1 MPLKVNYPQS
11 QVLIG
16 VKMIKKDIAIYKAS
30 LDNDE
35 LNQIRSV
42 LESKND
48 LSKVLEFEE
57 KMKDF
62 IGAKHAIAT
71 ATSTAAIHLALS
83 AIKLKRGDKI
93 LMSVNSFVNLPE
105 VVRHFDAEPVFID
118 INMEDMNI
126 DVNKFEQALA
136 ENKSKKLRGAIITFV
151 AGQTPDLDRIYDISK
166 KYGIILIEDCR
177 SALGVTYN
185 GKKVGN
191 LRADMTI
198 FSTNPS
204 NSKYAISRSGVI
216 VTANEE
222 IANRAKLLRTHAL
235 TTTYDSYGNLDYVYD
250 VVDIG
255 HKYDLSELDAA
266 YALAQLNKTEKFIKR
281 RKEIAKLYEKR
292 LSGVKHITILDH
304 KDEHIFTQFIIKVS
318 RNRDAF
324 ARALKDRGVATGLNY
339 IPLHLLSYYKTKYSI
354 KITAFSNALNNYQQ
368 ILSLPM
374 YAGLSDD
381 EVKYVCDQVIDVASE
396 WV

>member
-1 MPLKVNYPQS
+1 MKR
-11 QVLIG
+11 
-16 VKMIKKDIAIYKAS
+16 DIAIYKAS
-30 LDNDE
+30 LDNEE
-35 LNQIRSV
+35 LTQIRSV
-42 LESKND
+42 LESKDD
-48 LSKVLEFEE
+48 LSKAIEFEE
-57 KMKDF
+57 NMIKF
-62 IGAKHAIAT
+62 IGSKYAVAT

-126 DVNKFEQALA
+126 DVDKFEKALA
-136 ENKSKKLRGAIITFV
+136 QNESKKLRGAIITFV
-151 AGQTPDLDRIYDISK
+151 AGQTPDLDRIYDIAQ

-177 SALGVTYN
+177 SALGVTYK
-185 GKKVGN
+185 GKRVGN

-204 NSKYAISRSGVI
+204 NSKYAISRSGI
-216 VTANEE
+216 IITNNEA

-266 YALAQLNKTEKFIKR
+266 YALAQLNKTQKFIKR

-292 LSGVKHITILDH
+292 LTGVKHITIPPY
-304 KDEHIFTQFIIKVS
+304 KDEHIFTQFIVKVS

-324 ARALKDRGVATGLNY
+324 ARALKERGVATGLNY

-374 YAGLSDD
+374 YAGLTD
-381 EVKYVCDQVIDVASE
+381 EEVNYVCDQVIDVASE
-396 WV
+396 WI

>member
-1 MPLKVNYPQS
+1 MT
-11 QVLIG
+11 
-16 VKMIKKDIAIYKAS
+16 KKIPIFRAS
-30 LDNDE
+30 VDSDE
-35 LNQIRSV
+35 LNQLKQV
-42 LESKND
+42 LDSKEF

-57 KMKDF
+57 SMEKF

-71 ATSTAAIHLALS
+71 ATSTAALHLALS

-105 VVRHFDAEPVFID
+105 VVRHFDAEPIFVD
-118 INMEDMNI
+118 INLDDMNI
-126 DVNKFEQALA
+126 DLDKFEEVLK
-136 ENKSKKLRGAIITFV
+136 ENDSKKLRGAIITFV
-151 AGQTPDLDRIYDISK
+151 GGQTPDLDRLYDIVE

-177 SALGVTYN
+177 SSLGATYK
-185 GKKVGN
+185 GKRVGN

-204 NSKYAISRSGVI
+204 ISRYAVSRSGVI
-216 VTANEE
+216 VTNNEE

-266 YALAQLNKTEKFIKR
+266 YALAQLNKTDKFVKR
-281 RKEIAKLYEKR
+281 RKEIAALYKKR
-292 LSGVKHITILDH
+292 LTGVKHIEIPAYTD
-304 KDEHIFTQFIIKVS
+304 DNIFTQFIIKVS

-324 ARALKDRGVATGLNY
+324 ARALKERGVSTGLNY

-354 KITAFSNALNNYQQ
+354 KITAFPTALNNYQQ
-368 ILSLPM
+368 ILSLPI
-374 YAGLSDD
+374 YASLTD
-381 EVKYVCDQVIDVASE
+381 EEASYVCDKVIEVASS
-396 WV
+396 WI

>member
-1 MPLKVNYPQS
+1 MANKN
-11 QVLIG
+11 
-16 VKMIKKDIAIYKAS
+16 IAIYKATI
-30 LDNDE
+30 DNEE

-48 LSKVLEFEE
+48 LSKVIEFEE
-57 KMKDF
+57 SMIKF
-62 IGAKHAIAT
+62 IGAKYAIAA

-105 VVRHFDAEPVFID
+105 VVRHFDAEPIFID

-126 DVNKFEQALA
+126 DVNKFEEALA
-136 ENKSKKLRGAIITFV
+136 ENDSKKLRGAIITFV
-151 AGQTPDLDRIYDISK
+151 GGQTPDLDRIYDIAK

-177 SALGVTYN
+177 SSLGATYN

-204 NSKYAISRSGVI
+204 NSKYAISRSGII
-216 VTANEE
+216 VTNNDE
-222 IANRAKLLRTHAL
+222 IAARAKLLRTHAL

-281 RKEIAKLYEKR
+281 RKEIAKLYERR
-292 LSGVKHITILDH
+292 LSDVKHITLLKH

-324 ARALKDRGVATGLNY
+324 ARALKERGVSTGLNY

-374 YAGLSDD
+374 YAGLTD
-381 EVKYVCDQVIDVASE
+381 EEVNYVCDQVISVASE
-396 WV
+396 WI

>member
-1 MPLKVNYPQS
+1 MARN
-11 QVLIG
+11 
-16 VKMIKKDIAIYKAS
+16 IAIYKAS
-30 LDNDE
+30 IDNEE

-48 LSKVLEFEE
+48 LSKVIEFEQS
-57 KMKDF
+57 MKTF
-62 IGAKHAIAT
+62 IGAKYAVAT

-105 VVRHFDAEPVFID
+105 VVRHFDAEPIFID

-126 DVNKFEQALA
+126 DINKFEEALA
-136 ENKSKKLRGAIITFV
+136 VNDSKKLRGAIITFV
-151 AGQTPDLDRIYDISK
+151 AGQSPDLDRIYDIAK

-177 SALGVTYN
+177 SSLGATYN

-204 NSKYAISRSGVI
+204 NSKYAISRSGII
-216 VTANEE
+216 VTNNED
-222 IANRAKLLRTHAL
+222 IAARAKLLRTHAL

-292 LSGVKHITILDH
+292 LSDVKHITVLPH
-304 KDEHIFTQFIIKVS
+304 NDEHIFTQFIIKIS

-324 ARALKDRGVATGLNY
+324 ARALKERGVSTGLNY

-374 YAGLSDD
+374 YASLTD
-381 EVKYVCDQVIDVASE
+381 EEVNYVCDQVIEVASE
-396 WV
+396 WI

>member
-1 MPLKVNYPQS
+1 M
-11 QVLIG
+11 
-16 VKMIKKDIAIYKAS
+16 VK
-30 LDNDE
+30 
-35 LNQIRSV
+35 
-42 LESKND
+42 
-48 LSKVLEFEE
+48 
-57 KMKDF
+57 F
-62 IGAKHAIAT
+62 IGAKYAIAT

-105 VVRHFDAEPVFID
+105 VVRHFDAEPIFID

-126 DVNKFEQALA
+126 DIDKFEEALA
-136 ENKSKKLRGAIITFV
+136 NNDSKKLRGAIITFIG
-151 AGQTPDLDRIYDISK
+151 GQAPDLDRIYDIAK

-177 SALGVTYN
+177 SSLGATYN
-185 GKKVGN
+185 GKRVGN

-204 NSKYAISRSGVI
+204 NSKYAISRSGII
-216 VTANEE
+216 VTNNDE
-222 IANRAKLLRTHAL
+222 IAARAKLLRTHAL

-250 VVDIG
+250 VDDIG

-292 LSGVKHITILDH
+292 LSGVKHITILPH
-304 KDEHIFTQFIIKVS
+304 KEEHIFTQFIIKIS

-324 ARALKDRGVATGLNY
+324 ARALKERGVSTGLNY
-339 IPLHLLSYYKTKYSI
+339 IPLHLLSYYKNKYSI

-368 ILSLPM
+368 ILSLPI
-374 YAGLSDD
+374 YAGLTD
-381 EVKYVCDQVIDVASE
+381 EEVNYVCDQVISVASE
-396 WV
+396 WI

>member
-1 MPLKVNYPQS
+1 MAKN
-11 QVLIG
+11 
-16 VKMIKKDIAIYKAS
+16 IAIYKAS
-30 LDNDE
+30 IDNEE

-48 LSKVLEFEE
+48 LSKVIEFEDS
-57 KMKDF
+57 MKKF
-62 IGAKHAIAT
+62 IGAKYAIAT

-105 VVRHFDAEPVFID
+105 VVRHFDAEPIFID
-118 INMEDMNI
+118 ISMEDMNI
-126 DVNKFEQALA
+126 DINKFEEALA
-136 ENKSKKLRGAIITFV
+136 ENDSKKLRGAIITFV
-151 AGQTPDLDRIYDISK
+151 GGQTPDLDRIYDIAQ

-177 SALGVTYN
+177 SSLGAYYK
-185 GKKVGN
+185 GKRVGN

-204 NSKYAISRSGVI
+204 NSKYAISRSGII
-216 VTANEE
+216 VTNNEE
-222 IANRAKLLRTHAL
+222 IASRAKLLRTHAL

-281 RKEIAKLYEKR
+281 RKEIAKLYESR
-292 LSGVKHITILDH
+292 LSGVKHITILPH
-304 KDEHIFTQFIIKVS
+304 KEEHIFTQFIIKIS

-324 ARALKDRGVATGLNY
+324 ARALKERGVSTGLNY
-339 IPLHLLSYYKTKYSI
+339 IPLHLLSYYKNKYSI

-368 ILSLPM
+368 ILSLPI
-374 YAGLSDD
+374 YAGLTD
-381 EVKYVCDQVIDVASE
+381 EEVNYVCDQVISVASE
-396 WV
+396 WI

>member
-1 MPLKVNYPQS
+1 MVKTVKNERTIPFFKTTIDQEEIDSVTSVLKQEFSTSSRV
-11 QVLIG
+11 
-16 VKMIKKDIAIYKAS
+16 
-30 LDNDE
+30 DE
-35 LNQIRSV
+35 LEKEIG
-42 LESKND
+42 
-48 LSKVLEFEE
+48 EFV
-57 KMKDF
+57 
-62 IGAKHAIAT
+62 GASHTIAT
-71 ATSTAAIHLALS
+71 NNATNALHLALS
-83 AIKLKRGDKI
+83 AMELKRADKV

-105 VVRHFDAEPVFID
+105 TVRHFDAEPIFID

-126 DVNKFEQALA
+126 DVDKFEKAL
-136 ENKSKKLRGAIITFV
+136 EQNESKKLRGAIITFV
-151 AGQTPDLDRIYDISK
+151 AGQTPDLDRIYDIAE

-177 SALGVTYN
+177 SSLGAYY
-185 GKKVGN
+185 KDKRVGS

-216 VTANEE
+216 ITNNEE

-235 TTTYDSYGNLDYVYD
+235 TTTYDNYGNLDYVYD

-266 YALAQLNKTEKFIKR
+266 YAVAQLNKTERFIKR
-281 RKEIAKLYEKR
+281 RQDIAKLYKKR
-292 LSGVKHITILDH
+292 LGNIEHIEIPSS
-304 KDEHIFTQFIIKVS
+304 KDSHIFTQFIIKVS

-324 ARALKDRGVATGLNY
+324 ARALKERGVSTGLNY

-374 YAGLSDD
+374 YASLTD
-381 EVKYVCDQVIDVASE
+381 EDVNYVCDQVVDVASE
-396 WV
+396 WI

>member
-1 MPLKVNYPQS
+1 MASKN
-11 QVLIG
+11 
-16 VKMIKKDIAIYKAS
+16 IAIYKATI
-30 LDNDE
+30 DNEE

-48 LSKVLEFEE
+48 LSKVIEFEE
-57 KMKDF
+57 SMKKF
-62 IGAKHAIAT
+62 IGAKYAIAT

-105 VVRHFDAEPVFID
+105 VVRHFDAEPIFID

-126 DVNKFEQALA
+126 DINKFEEALA
-136 ENKSKKLRGAIITFV
+136 VNDSKKLRGAIITFV
-151 AGQTPDLDRIYDISK
+151 AGQSPDLDRIYDIAK

-177 SALGVTYN
+177 SSLGATYN

-204 NSKYAISRSGVI
+204 NSKYAISRSGII
-216 VTANEE
+216 VTNNED
-222 IANRAKLLRTHAL
+222 IAARAKLLRTHAL

-292 LSGVKHITILDH
+292 LSDVKHITVLPH
-304 KDEHIFTQFIIKVS
+304 NDEHIFTQFIIKIS

-324 ARALKDRGVATGLNY
+324 ARALKERGVSTGLNY

-374 YAGLSDD
+374 YAGLTD
-381 EVKYVCDQVIDVASE
+381 EEVNYVCDQVISVASE
-396 WV
+396 WI

>member
-1 MPLKVNYPQS
+1 MAKN
-11 QVLIG
+11 
-16 VKMIKKDIAIYKAS
+16 IAIYKAS
-30 LDNDE
+30 IDNEE

-48 LSKVLEFEE
+48 LSKVIEFEE
-57 KMKDF
+57 SMKKF
-62 IGAKHAIAT
+62 IGAKYAIAT

-105 VVRHFDAEPVFID
+105 VVRHFDAEPIFID

-126 DVNKFEQALA
+126 DINKFEEALA
-136 ENKSKKLRGAIITFV
+136 ENDSKKLRGAIITFV
-151 AGQTPDLDRIYDISK
+151 GGQTPDLDRIYDIAQ

-177 SALGVTYN
+177 SSLGATYN

-204 NSKYAISRSGVI
+204 NSKYAISRSGII
-216 VTANEE
+216 VTNNED
-222 IANRAKLLRTHAL
+222 IAARAKLLRTHAL

-281 RKEIAKLYEKR
+281 RKEIAKLYESR
-292 LSGVKHITILDH
+292 LTGVKHITVLPH
-304 KDEHIFTQFIIKVS
+304 KEEHIFTQFIIKVS

-324 ARALKDRGVATGLNY
+324 ARALKERGVSTGLNY

-354 KITAFSNALNNYQQ
+354 KITAFPNALNNYQQ

-381 EVKYVCDQVIDVASE
+381 DINYVCDKVIEVASQ
-396 WV
+396 WI